1 MNLDFSVIIRFLPL
15 FLQGLL
21 ITIGFAIV
29 TVILGVLI
37 GIPLALLRLSP
48 KKWMSAPASAYIEV
62 IRGTPLLLQLYIIAY
77 GIPIAFNVTIPLV
90 LAGILAL
97 AINSS
102 AYVAEIIR
110 AGIQAV
116 DKGQLEAS
124 RSLGL
129 SYWQSMR
136 LIIIPQAVKNVLPA
150 IGNEFV
156 TIVKESSIV
165 SIIGIM
171 DLMHVADMIK
181 TQTFRI
187 FEALLMAAFLYFIVT
202 FSISKLLR
210 SLEARLKS
218 HG

>member
-48 KKWMSAPASAYIEV
+48 KKWMSAPASAYIEL

-187 FEALLMAAFLYFIVT
+187 FEALLMAALLYFIVT